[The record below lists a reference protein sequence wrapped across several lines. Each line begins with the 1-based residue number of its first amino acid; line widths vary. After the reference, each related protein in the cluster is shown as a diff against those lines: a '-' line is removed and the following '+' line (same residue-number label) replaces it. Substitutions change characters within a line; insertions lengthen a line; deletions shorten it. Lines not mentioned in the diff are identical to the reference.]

1 MSRSRIVIAGGTGFI
16 GKFLLNA
23 WSSRHDIIVLTRQQ
37 KKYRAQG
44 SVRYVSWD
52 PQRDGDWMQAIDGA
66 DLLINLTG
74 KSVNCRYT
82 EKNREAILQS
92 RIQATAAL
100 GRAIKQA
107 AIPPACWINASSA
120 TIYRHAEDH
129 AQDEYTGET
138 GHDFSMDVCHAW
150 ERCFFEQDT
159 PQTRKVALRIGIT
172 LGAGSA
178 LDTLL
183 RLAKSG
189 LGGRQGS
196 GRQKVTWIH
205 YLDLI
210 GIMYWIWKHPKMEGI
225 FNCCSPNAVSNN
237 HFMQTLRKAAGI
249 PFGIPMP
256 EPFIR
261 MGALLIG
268 TSPELVLKSR
278 WVVPTRLLQSG
289 FVFRYPQLQQ
299 ALEDIIDT
307 MPLQQNRDMGCY
319 IN

>member
-1 MSRSRIVIAGGTGFI
+1 MSRSQIVIAGGTGFI
-16 GKFLLNA
+16 GKFLINA

-44 SVRYVSWD
+44 AVRYVSWD
-52 PQRDGDWMQAIDGA
+52 PQRDGDWMQAIDGT

-82 EKNREAILQS
+82 VRNRQAILQS
-92 RIQATAAL
+92 RLQATTAL
-100 GRAIKQA
+100 GRAVKQA
-107 AIPPACWINASSA
+107 AHPPACWINASSA
-120 TIYRHAEDH
+120 TIYRHAEDRP
-129 AQDEYTGET
+129 QDEYTGET
-138 GHDFSMDVCHAW
+138 GHDFSMNVCHEW
-150 ERCFFEQDT
+150 ERYFFEQDT
-159 PQTRKVALRIGIT
+159 ALTRKVALRIGIT

-183 RLAKSG
+183 RLAKTG

-256 EPFIR
+256 EPLIR
-261 MGALLIG
+261 MGAFLIG